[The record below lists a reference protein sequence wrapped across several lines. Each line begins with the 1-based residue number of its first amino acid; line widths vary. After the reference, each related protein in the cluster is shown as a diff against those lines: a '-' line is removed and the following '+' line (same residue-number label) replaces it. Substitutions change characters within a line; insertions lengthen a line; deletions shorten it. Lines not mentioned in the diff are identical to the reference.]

1 MSCLFPCFCTPR
13 KSAQVKRV
21 LAEMVRQREAE
32 DAMQRACEKALRE
45 LTARLR
51 GQSVRKVA

>member
-1 MSCLFPCFCTPR
+1 MNCLPCLCHPR

-32 DAMQRACEKALRE
+32 DAMRLACEEALRA

-51 GQSVRKVA
+51 GERPRRAA